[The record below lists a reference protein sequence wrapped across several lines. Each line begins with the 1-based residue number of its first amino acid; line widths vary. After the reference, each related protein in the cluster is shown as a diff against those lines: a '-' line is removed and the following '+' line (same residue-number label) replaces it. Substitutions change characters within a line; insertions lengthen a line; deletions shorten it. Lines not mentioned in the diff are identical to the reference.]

1 MNKVYLIGKVIS
13 KIEFKFI
20 INSKNKSVA
29 MFEIETIDKQK
40 IKIEANNELAD
51 FAYSKLDKGS
61 VVAIEGYIKSNIVKT
76 EKIDKVYKYLS

>member
-1 MNKVYLIGKVIS
+1 MNKVYLIGKVLS

-51 FAYSKLDKGS
+51 FAYSKLDKCS

>member
-61 VVAIEGYIKSNIVKT
+61 VVAIEGYINIANT
-76 EKIDKVYKYLS
+76 YKLEQKLFYKE